1 MRFKRVENA
10 RELERQMKGMETNRV
25 NKDHQHKEAAAIE
38 KLVERETKVKERDS
52 KAYDIG

>member
-38 KLVERETKVKERDS
+38 KLVERDKGKG
-52 KAYDIG
+52 KG